1 MQEKEPLILAIDTSG
16 AYVSVALMTPPVV
29 HAVVHEWMDR
39 GQAERLMLAVDEVMR
54 SANRQMRDLTAIAV
68 AVGPGSF
75 TGVRIALASARGL
88 GLALDIPVWGVTNFE
103 ALAYDMEQ
111 PVRVI
116 LDTRRDDFYIQ
127 DFDADGRPESEA
139 CVMSVE
145 ALKKSQIPLRVGVGD
160 GASKAMNIACHQ
172 VIYTLEPHAER
183 VGHVAWAN
191 RNHPRPAEAM
201 YLREADV
208 TLPRR

>member
-29 HAVVHEWMDR
+29 HASVQEWMEH

-54 SANRQMRDLTAIAV
+54 SAKRQMRDLTAVAV
-68 AVGPGSF
+68 AIGPGSF

-103 ALAYDMEQ
+103 AWAYNMNQ

-127 DFDADGRPESEA
+127 DFDADGVPETQP
-139 CVMSVE
+139 CVMSSDTF
-145 ALKKSQIPLRVGVGD
+145 KTHQIPLRVGVGD
-160 GASKAMNIACHQ
+160 GAGRAMNIACHQ
-172 VIYTLEPHAER
+172 VIYAIEPHAER

-191 RNHPRPAEAM
+191 RNHPRPAEAL